1 MHWLTLVGLFIIAI
15 GTALTI
21 WGQQI
26 LNTKSNEQITTLSQK
41 NIQLSTELKKINQE
55 ISATV
60 TGGESFCYLF
70 PTPSYSELNTIDFY
84 LNHKGEYPVYDVS
97 IKIWD
102 ATCLSQIDHGQIHE
116 KYFGYKTKEVTPE
129 EWEKLKSDP
138 EFLTK
143 NADMQKEI
151 QQLMKNCLLLNN
163 HIGTIAPNQ
172 SVNIMDPPLIKL
184 SVPRGIDHNKFL
196 QEYDININA
205 RNGLFRQK
213 IKIDLP
219 KKRYHIHSVV
229 EKIVSNTERN
239 VVREYES
246 QDSEGFVIKLLK

>member
-1 MHWLTLVGLFIIAI
+1 MHWLTLVGLLIIAI

-26 LNTKSNEQITTLSQK
+26 VNSESNERITTLSQK
-41 NIQLSTELKKINQE
+41 NIQLSTELNKINQD
-55 ISATV
+55 ISASV

-70 PTPSYSELNTIDFY
+70 PTPSFTELNTIDFY
-84 LNHKGEYPVYDVS
+84 LSHKGKYPVYDVS

-102 ATCLSQIDHGQIHE
+102 ASCLSKIDHGKIHE
-116 KYFGYKTKEVTPE
+116 AYFGYKTKELRPE
-129 EWEKLKSDP
+129 EWEKMKSDP
-138 EFLTK
+138 AFLTK

-151 QQLMKNCLLLNN
+151 QQLMTNCLLVNN
-163 HIGTIAPNQ
+163 QFGTIPPNQ
-172 SVNIMDPPLIKL
+172 SANVIDPPLIKL
-184 SVPRGIDHNKFL
+184 TIPRGTDHKKFS
-196 QEYDININA
+196 QEYDITINS
-205 RNGLFRQK
+205 RNGFFRQK

-219 KKRYHIHSVV
+219 KKRYHVHSVV
-229 EKIVSNTERN
+229 EKILSDTERN